1 MELRQLKYF
10 MELANTLNFS
20 RAAERLYISQPT
32 LSQQIALLEEE
43 LSVKLFAR
51 TRRKVELTR
60 AGQVYVDYCARMFAL
75 MDEASDKMRQMSR
88 ESTQERTFVIGVDE
102 SAPQLDK
109 QGFFAA
115 EEVLRTRFPDCKS
128 YLKIL
133 PYKAIFP
140 ALQSGEIDVCLS
152 IVMSDELERLP
163 CKSKVFSR
171 QGIVLFV
178 PKTFALA
185 HTDED
190 CIRLAAEQ
198 LELCLLSTDQ
208 RWANNFKRMLQRMDL
223 PFRPLYINNYH
234 SICTYVESGRGAML
248 DAEFSISSERERFST
263 PVLFPREKA
272 EVLDVLLWNEECAHP
287 ILPEFIELMS
297 TR

>member
-43 LSVKLFAR
+43 LGVKLFER

-60 AGQVYVDYCARMFAL
+60 AGQVYVDYCARTFAL
-75 MDEASDKMRQMSR
+75 LDEASDKIRQLSR
-88 ESTQERTFVIGVDE
+88 AATEERTFVIGVDE

-115 EEVLRTRFPDCKS
+115 EEVLRTKFPNFKS

-140 ALQSGEIDVCLS
+140 ALHSGEIDVCLS

-163 CKSKVFSR
+163 CRSKVFSR
-171 QGIVLFV
+171 QGVVLFV
-178 PKTFALA
+178 PKGFA
-185 HTDED
+185 DGRPEEER
-190 CIRLAAEQ
+190 IRLAAEQ

-208 RWANNFKRMLQRMDL
+208 RWANNFKRMLQRMDM
-223 PFRPLYINNYH
+223 PFRPLFINNYH

-248 DAEFSISSERERFST
+248 DAEYSVTTDRERFST
-263 PVLFPREKA
+263 PVRFPREKA
-272 EVLDVLLWNEECAHP
+272 EVLDVLLWNENCTHP
-287 ILPEFIELMS
+287 ILGEFLKLM
-297 TR
+297 TE